1 MIEFIGIDAD
11 DTLWDEASRFAAA
24 EARFVETVEGWTQ
37 RNGIRAELRAY
48 HFARLDSAAFGPWGY
63 REVLHGYIRQSL
75 PTSMSERAEGLA
87 NDVCS
92 AIVTD
97 PFTPLPGVVEVLD
110 ELRTVA
116 KLSLV
121 TKGDERTQL
130 QKLASSGLDWAFH
143 DVIVVKEKDAAVY
156 RKIFG
161 PGRGSS
167 PHAAMIGN
175 SLKSDV
181 IPAIEAGQFGIFVP
195 HFHEA
200 PLEVAPRPEGHELF
214 REFEN
219 LQAAANWIRSY
230 RAPVEL

>member
-11 DTLWDEASRFAAA
+11 DTLWDEASRFTAA
-24 EARFVETVEGWTQ
+24 ESRFVQTVEGWTG
-37 RNGIRAELRAY
+37 RSGIKSDLRAY

-63 REVLHGYIRQSL
+63 REVLHGYIKQCL
-75 PTSMSERAEGLA
+75 PASMSERAEEMA

-92 AIVTD
+92 AIISE
-97 PFTPLPGVVEVLD
+97 PFTPLPGVVDVLD

-121 TKGDERTQL
+121 TKGDEQTQL
-130 QKLASSGLDWAFH
+130 QKLESSGLDWAFH
-143 DVIVVKEKDAAVY
+143 DVIIVKEKDAALY
-156 RKIFG
+156 RRIFG
-161 PGRGSS
+161 PVRGSS

-181 IPAIEAGQFGIFVP
+181 IPAIEAGLFGIFVP

-200 PLEVAPRPEGHELF
+200 PLEVALRPEGHELF

-230 RAPVEL
+230 RAPTEL

>member
-1 MIEFIGIDAD
+1 MIDYIGIDAD
-11 DTLWDEASRFAAA
+11 DTLWDEASRFTAA
-24 EARFVETVEGWTQ
+24 EARFVETVEGWTG
-37 RNGIRAELRAY
+37 RSGIKSELREY

-75 PTSMSERAEGLA
+75 PASISERAEELA
-87 NDVCS
+87 NNVCS

-143 DVIVVKEKDAAVY
+143 DVIVVKEKDTALY
-156 RKIFG
+156 RRVFG
-161 PGRGSS
+161 PGQGSS

-181 IPAIEAGQFGIFVP
+181 IPAIEAGLFGIFVP

-200 PLEVAPRPEGHELF
+200 PLEVAPRPEGRNLF

-219 LQAAANWIRSY
+219 LQEAATWISNY